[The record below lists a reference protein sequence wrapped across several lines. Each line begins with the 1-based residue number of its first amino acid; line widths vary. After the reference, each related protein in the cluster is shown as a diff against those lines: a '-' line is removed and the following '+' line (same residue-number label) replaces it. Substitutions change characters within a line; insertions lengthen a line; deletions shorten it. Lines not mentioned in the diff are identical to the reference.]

1 MPSIN
6 RIRVNNVK
14 YNFGTQQ
21 YEDFTMRMYGRNT
34 LYDLANG
41 GGKSILMLLLL
52 QNLIPNCTLDEKQPI
67 EKLFRTGGGNTTIH
81 SLIEWK
87 LDEADIHDGY
97 RYMTTGFCARKA
109 KDAADDTDGQKDTAA
124 IEYFNY
130 CIFYREY
137 NRNDIVNLP
146 LSKGNEKITFSGL
159 KTYLKELAHKD
170 MGLEVKVFERK
181 GEYQRFISQYGLHES
196 HWEIIR
202 GINKTEGHVR
212 TYFETNYKTT
222 RKVVEDLLIEEIIEK
237 AFMTKTGRNGE
248 DDTMAETL
256 LDIKDKLNVLTQ
268 KKRDI
273 ANYDHQIELINVLE
287 GKVNSCIGLYEE
299 YDRIATGL
307 ADVYVTGKTY
317 QEQGNRQ
324 LEELTA
330 DKARKYENKEKQKLR
345 LENLKIARDN
355 YRLQELNKAIEETN
369 HRIEENEQ
377 KLKELE
383 YQIKYKESIND
394 YLGYLADRKQNEENK
409 LIVEGIINNI
419 DAGSEKMAVYAVTRK
434 KRDEA
439 KLSELMDA
447 KTKTEKEHD
456 HAYIE
461 LEYCRKMLKEAEI
474 AKAVAEN
481 GIEAGNTQIA
491 ELNDQISRLTAEVSL
506 LVVGDAGDMC
516 EASLKKKEAV
526 SKEISVLENALAE
539 LREKLYEDKYSL
551 TVCETDYENMQKQL
565 EIYQLQAE
573 EYRQAKDQLTNIMT
587 VYGVKTPYEAVDA
600 INGRITGTISETI
613 KRKQQ
618 IEKLSVQL
626 KGLKEGKVFQAT
638 EGVKTVIDYIST
650 RHGHMAVHGADYIA
664 ALPTDVRE
672 NILEANPALPYGV
685 VTKGYEDI
693 ADDIN
698 IGSIDTGNEC
708 VLVYDMDKLNVAA
721 ALPSE
726 NVVIVG
732 RSKDYFTSD
741 DTLKMLINEAEMQI
755 NTLNEEINLINEK
768 LATYQEDLKFVNHLA
783 DERFIDAA
791 NKEKVYNQT
800 LMAKKDERDEL
811 KRQTAENEL
820 KINKMEEELSGLKAT
835 LEEVVK
841 DTYTLQHIDELV
853 MALRKTED
861 ELYSNNETLKRTTD
875 KMSELKSEEV
885 KWSVTVG
892 ETTAKLEGIARAID
906 DIRCKWTEYFEPYMP
921 DDEEVIK
928 KTEPLDVD
936 DEQLENEFMA
946 LVALARKQAPD
957 LEDKKKLMEA
967 LSQSMS
973 RMLKTIEKRGIDVET
988 LKQEKELYPVSDEDL
1003 NNLDEELSRLNL
1015 VSASL
1020 GQQLKNDT
1028 KAYSRLEGSIE
1039 YAIAGI
1045 NKTYGEGSYKQENIT
1060 LAEAENAIKN
1070 GDDIL
1075 KELELEYRQA
1085 VEKYD
1090 AYYKEQGFMTDLY
1103 KDVKRIVDTNDI
1115 DVSHGKVLSD
1125 NIDALRQVFENSL
1138 MKFDRSRKNLDKAK
1152 NELMRFKGQT
1162 AETLSSM
1169 GVFEMANTIRQDVIV
1184 PDTYDE
1190 AKLLL
1195 NNLLEIIEFIKLE
1208 KERVEKGIEDM
1219 VAIKDNFENQCI
1231 QRCMDVKTELE
1242 KLPKLSRIT
1251 VGDDVI
1257 KMVDLTIPYVKEEFL
1272 KQRMSDY
1279 IDDIVKNADSY
1290 DDERKRIKYIRDCLG
1305 LKKLFGVMVTDMNA
1319 IKLKLYKRERIR
1331 EQSRYLKYE
1340 EAVGSTGQSQGIYIQ
1355 FLVAIIN
1362 YISGM
1367 YSCGPEDAVTTKTIF
1382 IDNPFGAAKDIYIWE
1397 PIFAMLSANHVQL
1410 IVPAR
1415 GATPAITGRFDVN
1428 YILGQQMVGGKQQT
1442 VVVDYSSKTNQ
1453 EELEYQE
1460 LSYEQATFDFI

>member
-21 YEDFTMRMYGRNT
+21 YDDFSMRMYGRNT

-52 QNLIPNCTLDEKQPI
+52 QNLIPNCTLDDKQPI

-87 LDEADIHDGY
+87 LDEADINEGY

-109 KDAADDTDGQKDTAA
+109 KDTADDSDSRKDTAA

-130 CIFYREY
+130 CIFYRDY

-181 GEYQRFISQYGLHES
+181 GEYQRFISRYGLHES

-237 AFMTKTGRNGE
+237 AFLTKTGRNGE
-248 DDTMAETL
+248 EDTMAETL
-256 LDIKDKLNVLTQ
+256 LDIKDKLNVLSQ

-287 GKVNSCIGLYEE
+287 SKVNSCIGLYEE
-299 YDRIATGL
+299 YDKIATGL

-317 QEQGNRQ
+317 QEQGSRQ
-324 LEELTA
+324 MEVLLA
-330 DKARKYENKEKQKLR
+330 DKNNKYANKEKQKLR

-355 YRLQELNKAIEETN
+355 YRLSELNDAISETN
-369 HRIEENEQ
+369 RQIEENEQ
-377 KLKELE
+377 RIKELKH
-383 YQIKYKESIND
+383 QISYKESIND
-394 YLGYLADRKQNEENK
+394 YLSYLSDKKQYEENK
-409 LIVEGIINNI
+409 LITSEIMSKTG
-419 DAGSEKMAVYAVTRK
+419 DSDEKMAVYAVNRK
-434 KRDEA
+434 RRDEVRLTDLLAA
-439 KLSELMDA
+439 KVE
-447 KTKTEKEHD
+447 TEKSYD
-456 HAYIE
+456 DAYAN
-461 LEYCRKMLKEAEI
+461 LEYCRKLVREGEI
-474 AKAVAEN
+474 ARAVAEN
-481 GIEAGNTQIA
+481 GIAEKTAKIA
-491 ELNDQISRLTAEVSL
+491 ELNQKISELTADVSL
-506 LVVGDAGDMC
+506 LVVGDAGDMY
-516 EASLKKKEAV
+516 ESALNKKNA
-526 SKEISVLENALAE
+526 VLEKISELENELAQ
-539 LREKLYEDKYSL
+539 LRDKLYQDRYRL
-551 TVCETDYENMQKQL
+551 TVCEADYETVKNQL
-565 EIYQLQAE
+565 EIYQIQAE
-573 EYRQAKDQLTNIMT
+573 EYRQAEKQLSGIMA
-587 VYGVKTPYEAVDA
+587 VYNVAAPSEAVNA
-600 INGRITGTISETI
+600 INDRITGTISDTM

-618 IEKLSVQL
+618 IGYLEERLKSL
-626 KGLKEGKVFQAT
+626 KGGKVLQAT
-638 EGVKTVIDYIST
+638 EGVKAVIDYIST
-650 RHGHMAVHGADYIA
+650 RHGHMAMHGADYIS
-664 ALPTDVRE
+664 ALPVDVRGE
-672 NILEANPALPYGV
+672 MLSANPALPYGV
-685 VTKGYEDI
+685 VTKGYADIAEDI
-693 ADDIN
+693 N
-698 IGSIDTGNEC
+698 LGSIDTGNEC
-708 VLVYDMDKLNVAA
+708 VCVYDIEKLGITAIE
-721 ALPSE
+721 PSE
-726 NVVIVG
+726 NMVIIG
-732 RSKDYFTSD
+732 RNKEYFTNE
-741 DTLKMLINEAEMQI
+741 DTLNMLIGEAEGQI
-755 NTLNEEINLINEK
+755 NTLSEEIELINEK
-768 LATYQEDLKFVNHLA
+768 LVTYQEDLKFVNHLA
-783 DERFIDAA
+783 DDRLIGAAENERVYHQKLIE
-791 NKEKVYNQT
+791 EK
-800 LMAKKDERDEL
+800 DRRDEL
-811 KRQTAENEL
+811 ARQISENEL
-820 KINKMEEELSGLKAT
+820 KIKKTEEDITSLKVELI
-835 LEEVVK
+835 EVEK
-841 DTYTLQHIDELV
+841 DSYTLQHIDATV
-853 MALRKTED
+853 AMLR
-861 ELYSNNETLKRTTD
+861 NEEESIVSDKDTLKRTTKRID
-875 KMSELKSEEV
+875 ELKSENV
-885 KWSVTVG
+885 KWSTTVS
-892 ETTAKLEGIARAID
+892 ETKAKLDAIAGAID
-906 DIRCKWTEYFEPYMP
+906 DIQYKWTEYFEAYMP
-921 DDEEVIK
+921 KDESVIA
-928 KTEPLDVD
+928 KTPLLDIE

-946 LVALARKQAPD
+946 MIAATRQQAPD

-967 LSQSMS
+967 LSQSMI
-973 RMLKTIEKRGIDVET
+973 RIRKTIEKRGIDIET
-988 LKQEKELYPVSDEDL
+988 LKQEKELYPVSEESL
-1003 NNLDEELSRLNL
+1003 TSLDEELSRLNL
-1015 VSASL
+1015 VVASL
-1020 GQQLKNDT
+1020 SRQLATDT
-1028 KAYSRLEGSIE
+1028 NAYSKLEGSIE
-1039 YAIAGI
+1039 YAISNI
-1045 NKTYGEGSYKQENIT
+1045 NKTYGEGSYCKEHISP
-1060 LAEAENAIKN
+1060 AEAENAIQN
-1070 GDDIL
+1070 GDKIL
-1075 KELELEYRQA
+1075 KDLELLYQQA

-1090 AYYKEQGFMTDLY
+1090 TYYKEQGFMTDLY

-1115 DVSHGKVLSD
+1115 DVSHGRVLED
-1125 NIDALRQVFENSL
+1125 DIDALRQIFEDSL

-1152 NELMRFKGQT
+1152 NELMKFKGQT
-1162 AETLSSM
+1162 AEILSSM
-1169 GVFEMANTIRQDVIV
+1169 GVFEMANTIREDVII
-1184 PDTYDE
+1184 PDSYGD

-1195 NNLLEIIEFIKLE
+1195 GNLLQIIAFIQLE

-1251 VGDDVI
+1251 VGDETI
-1257 KMVDLTIPYVKEEFL
+1257 KMVDLTIPYVKEEFV

-1290 DDERKRIKYIRDCLG
+1290 EDERKRIRFIRDCLG

-1319 IKLKLYKRERIR
+1319 IRLNLYKRERIK

-1355 FLVAIIN
+1355 FLVAVIN

-1367 YSCGPEDAVTTKTIF
+1367 YAYGSEDTISTKTIF

-1397 PIFAMLSANHVQL
+1397 PIFAMLAANHVQL

-1428 YILGQQMVGGKQQT
+1428 YILGQQMVGGRQQT
-1442 VVVDYSSKTNQ
+1442 VVIDYSSKTNQ

>member
-21 YEDFTMRMYGRNT
+21 YDDFTMRMYGRNT

-52 QNLIPNCTLDEKQPI
+52 QNLIPNCTLDDKQPI
-67 EKLFRTGGGNTTIH
+67 EKLFRAGGGNTTIH

-87 LDEADIHDGY
+87 LDEADINEGY

-109 KDAADDTDGQKDTAA
+109 KDAADDDDSRKDTAA

-130 CIFYREY
+130 CIFYRDY

-181 GEYQRFISQYGLHES
+181 GEYQRFISRYGLHES

-237 AFMTKTGRNGE
+237 AFLTKTGRNGE
-248 DDTMAETL
+248 EDTMAETL
-256 LDIKDKLNVLTQ
+256 LDIKDKLNVLSQ

-287 GKVNSCIGLYEE
+287 SKVNSCIGLYEE
-299 YDRIATGL
+299 YDKIATGL

-317 QEQGNRQ
+317 QEQGSRQ
-324 LEELTA
+324 MEELLS
-330 DKARKYENKEKQKLR
+330 DKNSKYANKEKQKLR

-355 YRLQELNKAIEETN
+355 YRLSELNQAISETN
-369 HRIEENEQ
+369 RQIEENEQ
-377 KLKELE
+377 RMKELKH
-383 YQIKYKESIND
+383 QISYKESIND
-394 YLGYLADRKQNEENK
+394 YLSYLSDKKQYEENK
-409 LIVEGIINNI
+409 LIASEIMNKTDDS
-419 DAGSEKMAVYAVTRK
+419 DAKMAVYAVNRK
-434 KRDEA
+434 HRDEA
-439 KLSELMDA
+439 RLTDLLAA
-447 KTKTEKEHD
+447 KAETEKSHD
-456 HAYIE
+456 DAYIE
-461 LEYCRKMLKEAEI
+461 LEYCRKLIREGEI

-481 GIEAGNTQIA
+481 GIAEKSEKIA
-491 ELNDQISRLTAEVSL
+491 ELNQKISELTSDVSL
-506 LVVGDAGDMC
+506 LVVGDAGDMYKS
-516 EASLKKKEAV
+516 AINKKNTV
-526 SKEISVLENALAE
+526 SEKISELENE
-539 LREKLYEDKYSL
+539 LVLLRDKLYEDKYSL
-551 TVCETDYENMQKQL
+551 TVCEAEYENLQKQL
-565 EIYQLQAE
+565 EIYQMQAE
-573 EYRQAKDQLTNIMT
+573 EFRQAEKQLSAIMT
-587 VYGVKTPYEAVDA
+587 VYNVTTPYEAVNA
-600 INGRITGTISETI
+600 INDRITGTISDTM

-618 IEKLSVQL
+618 I
-626 KGLKEGKVFQAT
+626 GCLKERLKSLKDGKVLQAT
-638 EGVKTVIDYIST
+638 EGVKAVIDYIST
-650 RHGHMAVHGADYIA
+650 RHGHMAMHGADYIS
-664 ALPTDVRE
+664 ALPVDVRGE
-672 NILEANPALPYGV
+672 MLSANPALPYGV

-693 ADDIN
+693 AEDIN
-698 IGSIDTGNEC
+698 LGAIDTGNEC
-708 VLVYDMDKLNVAA
+708 VCVYDIEKLGITAIG
-721 ALPSE
+721 PSE
-726 NVVIVG
+726 NMVIIG
-732 RSKDYFTSD
+732 RKKEYFTNE
-741 DTLKMLINEAEMQI
+741 DTLNMLIGEAEGQI
-755 NTLNEEINLINEK
+755 NTLSEEIELINEK
-768 LATYQEDLKFVNHLA
+768 LVTYQEDLKFVNHLA
-783 DERFIDAA
+783 DDRLIGAAENERIYHQ
-791 NKEKVYNQT
+791 KLIEEK
-800 LMAKKDERDEL
+800 DRRDEL
-811 KRQTAENEL
+811 ARQISEHEL
-820 KINKMEEELSGLKAT
+820 KIKKAEEDIDSLKVELGE
-835 LEEVVK
+835 LEK
-841 DTYTLQHIDELV
+841 DSYTLQHIDEMVV
-853 MALRKTED
+853 ML
-861 ELYSNNETLKRTTD
+861 SNEEEGIASDKETLKRTT
-875 KMSELKSEEV
+875 KHIEELKSENV
-885 KWSVTVG
+885 KWSTAVS
-892 ETTAKLEGIARAID
+892 ETKSKLDAIAGAID
-906 DIRCKWTEYFEPYMP
+906 DIQFKWTEYFEAYMP
-921 DDEEVIK
+921 EDESVIT
-928 KTEPLDVD
+928 KTPLLDIE

-946 LVALARKQAPD
+946 MIAATRQQAPD

-967 LSQSMS
+967 LSQSMI
-973 RMLKTIEKRGIDVET
+973 RIRKTIEKRGIDIEA
-988 LKQEKELYPVSDEDL
+988 LKKEKELYPVSEESL
-1003 NNLDEELSRLNL
+1003 AGLDEELSRLNL
-1015 VSASL
+1015 VAASL
-1020 GQQLKNDT
+1020 SRQLAADT
-1028 KAYSRLEGSIE
+1028 NAYSKLEGSIE
-1039 YAIAGI
+1039 YAISNI
-1045 NKTYGEGSYKQENIT
+1045 NKTYGEGSYCEEHISP
-1060 LAEAENAIKN
+1060 AETENAIQN
-1070 GDDIL
+1070 GDKIL
-1075 KELELEYRQA
+1075 KDLELLYQQA

-1115 DVSHGKVLSD
+1115 DVSHGRVLED
-1125 NIDALRQVFENSL
+1125 NIDALRRIFEDSL
-1138 MKFDRSRKNLDKAK
+1138 IKFDRSRKNLDKAK
-1152 NELMRFKGQT
+1152 NELLKFKGQT
-1162 AETLSSM
+1162 AEILSSM
-1169 GVFEMANTIRQDVIV
+1169 GVLEMANTIREDVII
-1184 PDTYDE
+1184 PDSYAD

-1195 NNLLEIIEFIKLE
+1195 GNLLQIIAFIQLE

-1251 VGDDVI
+1251 VGDETI
-1257 KMVDLTIPYVKEEFL
+1257 KMVDLTIPYVKEEFV

-1290 DDERKRIKYIRDCLG
+1290 EDDRKRIRFIRDCLG

-1319 IKLKLYKRERIR
+1319 IRLNLYKRERIK

-1355 FLVAIIN
+1355 FLVAVIN

-1367 YSCGPEDAVTTKTIF
+1367 YAYGSEDTVSTKTIF

-1397 PIFAMLSANHVQL
+1397 PIFAMLAANHVQL

-1428 YILGQQMVGGKQQT
+1428 YILGQQMVGGRQQT
-1442 VVVDYSSKTNQ
+1442 VVIDYSSKTNQ